1 MMCLLICTFAPAM
14 LFEYIKNCCFC
25 LKKRALMWCVFSML
39 SMGVGM
45 GKNPI
50 DGPGSSD
57 SAFGMANWAVLIL
70 YFAVLMG
77 MGIYFVRREKGVDD
91 FFKGGGRIPWW
102 AAGMSIYATMISA
115 ITYLAI
121 PAQVYATD
129 WTYYPM
135 LWMALLVC
143 VLVVRYYLP
152 YFRRSGA
159 VSAYAI
165 LEERFNVA
173 TRLMASALFCAFM
186 VARMAL
192 VMYLPSLA
200 LSAVT
205 GIDIGLCIV
214 LMGLVTVAY
223 CTMGG
228 VEAVVWGDVVQGFIL
243 VGGAV
248 FAALY
253 LWGNTEGGFAGAWK
267 IAVDD
272 DKMRLFVWS
281 LDYRRVTFWVAI
293 LGGGIANNLI
303 SYTSDQSVI
312 QRYMSTRDERS
323 AGRSLFMNGFMNI
336 FVSVVFYF
344 IGTGLYTFY
353 KSHPTSLD
361 ADLLHTDA
369 IFPYFMSN
377 QMPAG
382 VAGLLIA
389 AVFAATMSTV
399 SGNINSVST
408 VISIDFVQ
416 RLCPKITDRALL
428 RVARWA
434 SFMSGTMGLCIA
446 LLMTTWNIASS
457 LDYFN
462 TVLGLL
468 TSGLG
473 GLFVMAVFV
482 PRIKGKAALTGF
494 VAGEAVVFLLFL
506 YTDVNFFLF
515 GGIGIVVSIF
525 VAWLASFVEKE

>member
-1 MMCLLICTFAPAM
+1 
-14 LFEYIKNCCFC
+14 
-25 LKKRALMWCVFSML
+25 
-39 SMGVGM
+39 M
-45 GKNPI
+45 GKNPV
-50 DGPGSSD
+50 DVADCYG

-77 MGIYFVRREKGVDD
+77 MGIYFVRREKGIDD

-121 PAQVYATD
+121 PAQAYATD

-143 VLVVRYYLP
+143 ALVVRYYLP

-159 VSAYAI
+159 ASAYAI

-214 LMGLVTVAY
+214 LMGLVTIAY

-281 LDYRRVTFWVAI
+281 LEYRRVTFWVAL

-312 QRYMSTRDERS
+312 QRYMATRDERS

-399 SGNINSVST
+399 
-408 VISIDFVQ
+408 
-416 RLCPKITDRALL
+416 
-428 RVARWA
+428 
-434 SFMSGTMGLCIA
+434 
-446 LLMTTWNIASS
+446 
-457 LDYFN
+457 
-462 TVLGLL
+462 
-468 TSGLG
+468 
-473 GLFVMAVFV
+473 
-482 PRIKGKAALTGF
+482 
-494 VAGEAVVFLLFL
+494 
-506 YTDVNFFLF
+506 
-515 GGIGIVVSIF
+515 
-525 VAWLASFVEKE
+525 